1 METTNIDATTSND
14 NDNESTTTSAV
25 VRTPW
30 DVLRFISQSSKFVQS
45 PFASFSRK
53 STMKPTVIK
62 PGEILWTPTSSSS
75 SSSSLLRFAPLD
87 DVVMGGASYSTI
99 DNNTG
104 IWCGYVTDANN
115 GGFVGIRT
123 TPIPLSFDMS
133 SCSGI
138 ELRLRT
144 TNARISSGITAS
156 EQPHRRRRYKFI
168 TRDTTNFNGICWTT
182 EFDID
187 APTGSVM
194 MIRIPFTKQV
204 PTIFAKTVSNAIS
217 FNAQNVVGFQFTY
230 SKFAYDNK
238 YNPHFQL
245 GDFCLQL
252 LELKSY

>member
-1 METTNIDATTSND
+1 MNLILVFTVTLSPFVVFCFQPNRVHISRHLICTPSSSLTCQRRLMETTNIDATTSND

-53 STMKPTVIK
+53 STMKQTVIK

-115 GGFVGIRT
+115 GW
-123 TPIPLSFDMS
+123 
-133 SCSGI
+133 
-138 ELRLRT
+138 
-144 TNARISSGITAS
+144 
-156 EQPHRRRRYKFI
+156 
-168 TRDTTNFNGICWTT
+168 ICGYTYY
-182 EFDID
+182 
-187 APTGSVM
+187 SN
-194 MIRIPFTKQV
+194 
-204 PTIFAKTVSNAIS
+204 TIIF
-217 FNAQNVVGFQFTY
+217 
-230 SKFAYDNK
+230 
-238 YNPHFQL
+238 
-245 GDFCLQL
+245 
-252 LELKSY
+252 

>member
-1 METTNIDATTSND
+1 MNLISLIFAVPLSPFVFCFQPNRVHISRHLTCTPSSPLTCQRRLETTNIDATTSND

-75 SSSSLLRFAPLD
+75 SFLRFAPLD

-115 GGFVGIRT
+115 GW
-123 TPIPLSFDMS
+123 
-133 SCSGI
+133 
-138 ELRLRT
+138 
-144 TNARISSGITAS
+144 
-156 EQPHRRRRYKFI
+156 
-168 TRDTTNFNGICWTT
+168 ICGYTYY
-182 EFDID
+182 
-187 APTGSVM
+187 SN
-194 MIRIPFTKQV
+194 
-204 PTIFAKTVSNAIS
+204 TIIF
-217 FNAQNVVGFQFTY
+217 
-230 SKFAYDNK
+230 
-238 YNPHFQL
+238 
-245 GDFCLQL
+245 
-252 LELKSY
+252 